1 MNLAFGRLK
10 RREAAEVATR
20 AFDDYEYF
28 TNWFP
33 EKQSRNRIQ
42 FALLWEAEVRS
53 VIAAAQEAPSWANT
67 QTSRYYVAL
76 SEEKA
81 DAVRGASL
89 RFSA

>member
-1 MNLAFGRLK
+1 MNLTFGRMK
-10 RREAAEVATR
+10 RRELREAAEVATR

-33 EKQSRNRIQ
+33 EKESRNRIQ
-42 FALLWEAEVRS
+42 FALLWREFRTNFRASQYLVGRLDGK
-53 VIAAAQEAPSWANT
+53 VVV
-67 QTSRYYVAL
+67 VAL